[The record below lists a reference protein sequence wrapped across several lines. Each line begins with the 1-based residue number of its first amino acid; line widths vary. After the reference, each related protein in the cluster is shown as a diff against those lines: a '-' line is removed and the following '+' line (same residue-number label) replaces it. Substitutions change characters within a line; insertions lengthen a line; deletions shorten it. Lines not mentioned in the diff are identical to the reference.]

1 MKIRSTATDGKIL
14 DDVIVTK
21 AVGYHIAVLL
31 VLTHL
36 NLLLV
41 KINVK
46 AAIGLIKTYNIE
58 VVYKHIRKNGGSA
71 DFSGW

>member
-58 VVYKHIRKNGGSA
+58 VVYKHIRKNGT
-71 DFSGW
+71 

>member
-14 DDVIVTK
+14 DDVIGTK

-58 VVYKHIRKNGGSA
+58 VVYKHIRKNGA
-71 DFSGW
+71 

>member
-58 VVYKHIRKNGGSA
+58 VVYKHIRKNGSA

>member
-58 VVYKHIRKNGGSA
+58 VVYKHIRKNGA
-71 DFSGW
+71 

>member
-1 MKIRSTATDGKIL
+1 MKIRSTATDGEIM

-46 AAIGLIKTYNIE
+46 AAIGLVKTYNIE
-58 VVYKHIRKNGGSA
+58 VVYKHIRKNGT
-71 DFSGW
+71 

>member
-46 AAIGLIKTYNIE
+46 AAIGLIKTYL
-58 VVYKHIRKNGGSA
+58 S
-71 DFSGW
+71 SG